1 MSISILVVDD
11 EPDVAELFKRKFR
24 RELRNGEYVMH
35 FACSGEDAVKKL
47 ESGVEPKV
55 MLVLSDINMP
65 GMSGI
70 ELLKDTRKRWPD
82 LPVAMITAYGDSESR
97 RKANDAG
104 AVAFLTKPLDFVEL
118 KSKIAGLVQEM
129 EG

>member
-11 EPDVAELFKRKFR
+11 ESDVAELFKRKFR
-24 RELRNGEYVMH
+24 RELRSGEYVMH
-35 FACSGEDAVKKL
+35 FAISGEEAVKKL
-47 ESGVEPKV
+47 NSGVEPKV

-70 ELLKDTRKRWPD
+70 ELLKDTKKRWPD
-82 LPVAMITAYGDSESR
+82 LPVAMITAYGDPESR
-97 RKANDAG
+97 KKANDAG
-104 AVAFLTKPLDFVEL
+104 AADFLTKPIDFADL
-118 KSKIAGLVQEM
+118 KNKIAALVQEV

>member
-24 RELRNGEYVMH
+24 RELRNGDYVMH
-35 FACSGEDAVKKL
+35 FAYSGEEAIKMLDA
-47 ESGVEPKV
+47 EIEPII

-82 LPVAMITAYGDSESR
+82 LPIAMITAYGDPESR
-97 RKANDAG
+97 QKAQNAG
-104 AVAFLTKPLDFVEL
+104 AADFLTKPIDFAKL
-118 KSKIAGLVQEM
+118 KGKIAGLVQET
-129 EG
+129 ED

>member
-24 RELRNGEYVMH
+24 RELRNGEYVIH
-35 FACSGEDAVKKL
+35 FASSGEDAVNKL
-47 ESGVEPKV
+47 ELGVEPKV

-70 ELLKDTRKRWPD
+70 ELLEDTKKRWPD
-82 LPVAMITAYGDSESR
+82 LPVAMITAYGDPESR
-97 RKANDAG
+97 QKAHNAG
-104 AVAFLTKPLDFVEL
+104 AADFLTKPLDFVEL
-118 KSKIAGLVQEM
+118 KSKIADLVQEM